1 MRGVH
6 ESNRITSNDVG
17 IESRLKLWES
27 LLKWSKKND
36 ISLQAKNKINA
47 EVKYHDFFSK
57 NSNVNT
63 IKLLRFICSD
73 NVLFFNDKYLR
84 LGAEKT
90 HKSLKALK
98 LLILLKEIFVNAFMK
113 NRKKKYSVYIN

>member
-6 ESNRITSNDVG
+6 ESNRITSKDVG

-27 LLKWSKKND
+27 LLQWSKKND
-36 ISLQAKNKINA
+36 ISLQAKNKIHA
-47 EVKYHDFFSK
+47 EFKYHDFFSK
-57 NSNVNT
+57 NSKVNT
-63 IKLLRFICSD
+63 IKLLNFIFSD
-73 NVLFFNDKYLR
+73 KALFFNDRYLR